1 MHPQPLGGQT
11 MAAQEPAGIEPDA
24 GGQARREQLGRRRT
38 QVRTTSLNRLVHRQA
53 VPAYLDLVGV
63 PVQVRGSQPDGLHLP
78 GSRTAGRALAH
89 LTVPHGG
96 GRGPFMASLPPAP
109 APGQGHPW
117 PFIPLPGG
125 RMARA
130 TARPSG
136 HDRGAAPADGLAET
150 SQGMERVTVAVAPQA
165 PPSQDGAI
173 RPASRPTG
181 PPAAGVALAP
191 SQGLRDDPGTQA
203 HPAKLLFE
211 KYFLWKA
218 RNGYVR
224 LP

>member
-1 MHPQPLGGQT
+1 MVSTCLAAAPL
-11 MAAQEPAGIEPDA
+11 AARWLI
-24 GGQARREQLGRRRT
+24 
-38 QVRTTSLNRLVHRQA
+38 SLSPMV
-53 VPAYLDLVGV
+53 VE
-63 PVQVRGSQPDGLHLP
+63 
-78 GSRTAGRALAH
+78 
-89 LTVPHGG
+89 
-96 GRGPFMASLPPAP
+96 RGPFMASLPPAP
-109 APGQGHPW
+109 APGRGHRSPSAPAVWPMRGCEHSAEQDHPW

-191 SQGLRDDPGTQA
+191 SQGLRDDPGPQA